1 MITLWS
7 TSSRCLGGH
16 GIFTNTETFRIDWLR
31 TPFIVM
37 YLALLAGVLFLSL
50 EGGTLGLPTIF
61 IVTLTPV
68 VLAEVTGRYLF
79 VVQIGPQGIALNRV
93 YRVCW
98 AEIIKGKE
106 VSFFGLPYLCIWRVS
121 RFFPLWVP
129 LYVRGS
135 HNLIWRLQAW
145 CPLDNPI
152 ASTLSQL
159 SHPSRRAVDQP

>member
-1 MITLWS
+1 M
-7 TSSRCLGGH
+7 
-16 GIFTNTETFRIDWLR
+16 NTETFRIDWLR

-93 YRVCW
+93 YRVRW
-98 AEIIKGKE
+98 AESYKAKE
-106 VSFFGLPYLCIWRVS
+106 VSFFGLPYLCLWRVTG
-121 RFFPLWVP
+121 FFPWWV
-129 LYVRGS
+129 
-135 HNLIWRLQAW
+135 
-145 CPLDNPI
+145 
-152 ASTLSQL
+152 
-159 SHPSRRAVDQP
+159 